1 MAANA
6 QTTSEPKRLIA
17 IETRMQTFVTQE
29 QHQRDVGDI
38 KVMLAEMRGDIKN
51 LKWQLGVIVAV
62 LYTVI
67 SFLVSRIPI

>member
-6 QTTSEPKRLIA
+6 KTNSEPERLIA
-17 IETRMQTFVTQE
+17 IETRMQSFVTQE
-29 QHQRDVGDI
+29 LHQRDVGDI

-62 LYTVI
+62 LSTVI

>member
-6 QTTSEPKRLIA
+6 KTNSEPERLIA

-29 QHQRDVGDI
+29 LHQRDVGDI

-62 LYTVI
+62 LSTVI